1 MQRVH
6 WESLGMNTCE
16 GVRDAWAQRVILNS
30 DVDAAKASAN
40 STGILAVPDTV
51 LCRNFLSEFS

>member
-1 MQRVH
+1 
-6 WESLGMNTCE
+6 MNTCE
-16 GVRDAWAQRVILNS
+16 GVRDAGAQRVILNS
-30 DVDAAKASAN
+30 DADAAKASAN